1 LDPSTCPAPGGRP
14 PPATAWLV
22 VGLTPVLADIA
33 PVDVAVRL
41 VAIGALLAV
50 AAALALTEAAV
61 LGARD
66 EPSHLADE
74 ETPTG
79 ARVSWLRRRRRPALV
94 ALLLLN
100 ALAIVSA
107 ALVALPL
114 IRAVATGTG
123 VGAAVVVGALI
134 VLGCAAWLAAGV
146 AAPRSRGKARA
157 AAAVRLTLPLV
168 RAVLPLAS
176 RLERGLVRV
185 QSRPR
190 GPVEPISAEDVRS
203 MAGAAEEEPIGEEE
217 AALIHSIMEFGDTTV
232 REVMVGRMDM
242 VALPDSATLDDALA
256 LIRDAGHSRY
266 PLFGRDLDDI
276 RGVVYAKDLLPLA
289 VPDRGE
295 NGPVAWDRIARRA
308 RFVPP
313 GRNLDDLLADFQAQ
327 RTHLAIVVD
336 EYGGTLG
343 LVTLED
349 LLEEVVGEI
358 RDELDEPEDEP
369 HLLEVG
375 PDTFRAD
382 ARLDLDE
389 FFDALGME
397 VDTDDFG
404 FETLGGL
411 VFHLAGAVPAE
422 GHEVTF
428 EHLRLRVETLDANR
442 IREVTIVRSERPDET
457 EDQPAP

>member
-1 LDPSTCPAPGGRP
+1 
-14 PPATAWLV
+14 
-22 VGLTPVLADIA
+22 VLADIA
-33 PVDVAVRL
+33 PADVAARL

-61 LGARD
+61 FGAKT
-66 EPSHLADE
+66 EASHVDPE

-79 ARVSWLRRRRRPALV
+79 ARVAWLRSRRRPALV

-100 ALAIVSA
+100 ALTLVAA
-107 ALVALPL
+107 ALIAVPL
-114 IRAVATGTG
+114 LRGVGDATGASEMVLFALLIA
-123 VGAAVVVGALI
+123 VGAGV
-134 VLGCAAWLAAGV
+134 WLSAGI
-146 AAPRSRGKARA
+146 AAPRSRGA
-157 AAAVRLTLPLV
+157 AGVRAAVRFVQPLV
-168 RAVLPLAS
+168 RAILPVASFLA
-176 RLERGLVRV
+176 RAIDRV

-203 MAGAAEEEPIGEEE
+203 MAGAPEEEPIGEEE

-242 VALPDSATLDDALA
+242 VALPDSASLDDALA
-256 LIRDAGHSRY
+256 LIREAGHSRY
-266 PLFGRDLDDI
+266 PLYGRDLDDI

-289 VPDRGE
+289 VPDRGD
-295 NGPVAWDRIARRA
+295 NGPVDWPRIARSA

-369 HLLEVG
+369 RLLETG

-397 VDTDDFG
+397 VDTDAFG

-442 IREVTIVRSERPDET
+442 IREVTIVRSEPPEET
-457 EDQPAP
+457 EDEAAP